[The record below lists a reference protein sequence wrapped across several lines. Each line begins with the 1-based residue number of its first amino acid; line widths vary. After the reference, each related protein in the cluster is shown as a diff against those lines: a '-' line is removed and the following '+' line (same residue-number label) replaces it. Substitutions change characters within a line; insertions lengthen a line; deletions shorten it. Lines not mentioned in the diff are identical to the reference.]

1 MNLTS
6 SSILI
11 TGGSEGIGLA
21 LAERFLKAGSTVI
34 VCGRR
39 EEVLREAQQKHP
51 QLHIR
56 VCDVAN
62 EQARI
67 ELFKWATTEFPNL
80 NVLINNAGIQRR
92 FQFTQQPEWA
102 EVQSEITINVE
113 APIHLGILFLPHLL
127 KQTQPAIIN
136 VTSGLAFV
144 PAAFAPVYAAT
155 KAAMH
160 SLTMSLRQQ
169 LSKTPVE
176 IIEIVPP
183 AVNTNL
189 GGVGLHDS
197 GTPLNEFGDA
207 VFKGLEKGDLEIT
220 YGFSTKTSRAS
231 REELDQIFKQM
242 NQSQP

>member
-1 MNLTS
+1 
-6 SSILI
+6 
-11 TGGSEGIGLA
+11 
-21 LAERFLKAGSTVI
+21 VI

-56 VCDVAN
+56 VCDVAS

-67 ELFKWATTEFPNL
+67 DLFKWATTEFPNL

-92 FQFTQQPEWA
+92 FRFTEQPEWA
-102 EVQSEITINVE
+102 QVQSEITINIE
-113 APIHLGILFLPHLL
+113 APIHLSMLFLSHLL

-144 PAAFAPVYAAT
+144 PATFAPVYGAT

-160 SLTMSLRQQ
+160 SLTMALRQQ

-176 IIEIVPP
+176 VIEIVPP

-189 GGVGLHDS
+189 GGVGLHDT

-207 VFKGLEKGDLEIT
+207 VFKGLEKGELEIS
-220 YGFSTKTSRAS
+220 YGFSTKTSHAS
-231 REELDQIFKQM
+231 REELDQLFKQM
-242 NQSQP
+242 SQSQP